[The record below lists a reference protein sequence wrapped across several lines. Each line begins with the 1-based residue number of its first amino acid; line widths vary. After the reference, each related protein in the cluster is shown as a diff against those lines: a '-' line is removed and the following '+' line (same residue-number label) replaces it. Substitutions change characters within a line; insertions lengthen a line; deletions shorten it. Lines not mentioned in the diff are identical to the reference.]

1 MDDNEMERINIFD
14 TIKEIEKKIGGLTD
28 EGLGR
33 TEWTWLIKKAFIEL
47 GMKHSY
53 KVCTARTAEQC
64 EELTYGN
71 ITCVEW
77 GEWLYDL
84 VWYTESQGEV
94 HGEKL
99 TISVPL
105 VMECEWGV
113 GIPNMALDFNK
124 LLVANADLRVMVCG
138 AYDKE
143 TTDNFIAYCE
153 RAVQSYQQGH
163 IGDCF
168 LLCLMPN
175 EGKVIFRTIVKY
187 EHLRG

>member
-1 MDDNEMERINIFD
+1 MKLDITK
-14 TIKEIEKKIGGLTD
+14 TIVAIKTELKKLQKED
-28 EGLGR
+28 AGR
-33 TEWTWLIKKAFIEL
+33 KDWTGLIKKAFIEI
-47 GMKHSY
+47 GAAKDY
-53 KVCTARTAEQC
+53 KVCTSLSEDVKC
-64 EELTYGN
+64 SLTG
-71 ITCVEW
+71 TERDSVVW